1 MRLPARATV
10 RIRIMSTLTSSTLTI
25 AALATALLGAAC
37 GKGGDKHELAP
48 LDLGA
53 TGYVVDAPKGWT
65 VESPMKGF
73 YSFKGGKGPQ
83 IMESSLGV
91 KPVDE
96 VKQHHCG
103 SRTIVDSGTLPN
115 GGVFVACKGESEMIK
130 GVTTTMIVV
139 HVPYAN
145 GDMKSLSCNYETDA
159 DAAEPLAICKSMRK
173 K

>member
-1 MRLPARATV
+1 VRLPALATV
-10 RIRIMSTLTSSTLTI
+10 RICIMSKLTSSTLIVT
-25 AALATALLGAAC
+25 ALATALLCAAC
-37 GKGGDKHELAP
+37 GKGGKHELAP
-48 LDLGA
+48 LEIGA

-83 IMESSLGV
+83 IMESSVGV
-91 KPVDE
+91 SPVDE
-96 VKQHHCG
+96 VKKNHCG
-103 SRTIVDSGTLPN
+103 TRTIVDSGTLPN

-145 GDMKSLSCNYETDA
+145 GDMKSLSCDYETDA
-159 DAAEPLAICKSMRK
+159 DPAETLAICKSMRK